1 MRFNYGHLLVRSLVI
16 ILAVLLFFM
25 FDFQSKGQLFKYSE
39 DNVAMKFSGQY
50 DAFII
55 VCIVFIFLCES

>member
-50 DAFII
+50 NAFIT
-55 VCIVFIFLCES
+55 VCIVFFFLCES